1 MTRHYLN
8 HAATSPMSAATV
20 EAMHQFMLQEQRLG
34 AHVAVRGLSPQA
46 AGRAYELIAAA
57 IGAASTDIALTQ
69 SCSDGWSRIVG
80 AMRWQRGDR
89 VLVGR
94 NEWGGNLGMLQHL
107 AAVHGIQVEM
117 IPADAEGAVDLD
129 ALEAQLKQPA
139 RLVALTLASCNS
151 PLVQPGPA
159 VGALCARAGVPLLVD
174 AAQAFGQL
182 PLDVGALQCAAL
194 TAPGRK
200 WLRAPRG
207 TGFAYVNPAFLPELA
222 PPFADH
228 FSRPWSEPGTWAY
241 RPDARRLETSDF
253 SMALRLGLA
262 NALEEWTATGVA
274 AIRQGIQ
281 QRAEWLRLQAAEEAG
296 LTVQVLKQHAMSGI
310 VTLESRRHPAPVLV
324 QALQAQ
330 GIEATASPQAYTP
343 WDMQARG
350 LKEVLRLS
358 VAHDTDWHSLQACVA
373 VLRACERGDNAASP
387 PPTA

>member
-1 MTRHYLN
+1 
-8 HAATSPMSAATV
+8 MSATAV

-34 AHVAVRGLSPQA
+34 AHVAVRGLPPDAGQA
-46 AGRAYELIAAA
+46 HQLLAAA
-57 IGAASTDIALTQ
+57 IGANSTDIALTQ

-107 AAVHGIQVEM
+107 VARHGIQLEM

-129 ALEAQLKQPA
+129 ALQAQLKQPA

-151 PLVQPGPA
+151 PLVQPGAA

-207 TGFAYVNPAFLPELA
+207 TGFAYVNPAFLPELE
-222 PPFADH
+222 PLCADH
-228 FSRPWSEPGTWAY
+228 FSRPWREPGEWAY
-241 RPDARRLETSDF
+241 RADARRLETSDF
-253 SMALRLGLA
+253 SMALRLGLTQ
-262 NALEEWTATGVA
+262 ALEEWAATGVA
-274 AIRQGIQ
+274 AIRHGIQ
-281 QRAEWLRLQAAEEAG
+281 ERAQWLRQHAAQVDG
-296 LTVQVLKQHAMSGI
+296 LTVHLLKHHPMSAL
-310 VTLESRRHPAPVLV
+310 VTLESDRCPAPMLV
-324 QALQAQ
+324 QALQAA
-330 GIEATASPQAYTP
+330 GIEATASPSAYTP

-358 VAHDTDWHSLQACVA
+358 VAHDTDWQSLRDCVE
-373 VLRACERGDNAASP
+373 VLRTCQRQAR
-387 PPTA
+387 